1 MDSDSSRSDWI
12 FGITGVAT
20 GIGVLTFALF
30 PLALPIVI
38 LTIVATLPLLLP
50 VVVLG
55 AAAAILT
62 GMWFAIRGAG
72 RGFRRL
78 RRPHGRAARAPRAL
92 ARTPSM
98 TGHRTELR

>member
-1 MDSDSSRSDWI
+1 MDSDDSRSDWI

-55 AAAAILT
+55 AGAAILA
-62 GMWFAIRGAG
+62 GIWLAIRAAG
-72 RGFRRL
+72 RGARRL
-78 RRPHGRAARAPRAL
+78 RRPTRAARAPATLNRA
-92 ARTPSM
+92 PSM
-98 TGHRTELR
+98 TAHRTELR